1 MEKLKRLLLE
11 CELALKERQIDT
23 ALEKLQE
30 FSELS
35 LEGLKREELEE
46 VLRLV
51 EHLITLAEDHRNT
64 LAQSLINLRKFKGA

>member
-51 EHLITLAEDHRNT
+51 EHLITLAEDYRNA
-64 LAQSLINLRKFKGA
+64 LAQGLVNLRKFKGA

>member
-1 MEKLKRLLLE
+1 MEKLKTLLLE

-35 LEGLKREELEE
+35 FAGLKRAELEE

-51 EHLITLAEDHRNT
+51 EHLITLAEDYRNA

>member
-1 MEKLKRLLLE
+1 MEKLKTLLLE

-35 LEGLKREELEE
+35 FAGLKREELEE

-51 EHLITLAEDHRNT
+51 EHLITLAEDYRDA
-64 LAQSLINLRKFKGA
+64 LAQSLVNLRKFKGA

>member
-1 MEKLKRLLLE
+1 MEKLKTLLLE

-35 LEGLKREELEE
+35 FAGLKRAELEE

-51 EHLITLAEDHRNT
+51 EHLITLAEDYRNA
-64 LAQSLINLRKFKGA
+64 LAQSLVNLRKFKGA

>member
-23 ALEKLQE
+23 ALEKLQKL
-30 FSELS
+30 SELS

-51 EHLITLAEDHRNT
+51 EHLITLAEDYRNA

>member
-11 CELALKERQIDT
+11 CELALKERQINI
-23 ALEKLQE
+23 AFEKLQE

-46 VLRLV
+46 ILRLV
-51 EHLITLAEDHRNT
+51 EHLITLAEDYRNA
-64 LAQSLINLRKFKGA
+64 LAQSLINLRKFKGV

>member
-11 CELALKERQIDT
+11 CELALKEGQIDT

-64 LAQSLINLRKFKGA
+64 LAQSLVNLRKFKGA

>member
-35 LEGLKREELEE
+35 LAGLKREELEE

-64 LAQSLINLRKFKGA
+64 LAQSLVNLRKFKGA

>member
-1 MEKLKRLLLE
+1 MEKPKRLLLE

-23 ALEKLQE
+23 ALEKLRE

-51 EHLITLAEDHRNT
+51 EHLITLAEDYRNA
-64 LAQSLINLRKFKGA
+64 LAQGLINLRKFKGA

>member
-30 FSELS
+30 FSELP
-35 LEGLKREELEE
+35 LAGLKKEELEE

-51 EHLITLAEDHRNT
+51 EHLITLAEDYRNA

>member
-1 MEKLKRLLLE
+1 LLLE
-11 CELALKERQIDT
+11 CELALKEGQIDT

-64 LAQSLINLRKFKGA
+64 LAQSLVNLRKFKGA

>member
-11 CELALKERQIDT
+11 CELALKEGQIDT

-35 LEGLKREELEE
+35 LAGLKREELEE

>member
-11 CELALKERQIDT
+11 CELALKEGQIDT

>member
-1 MEKLKRLLLE
+1 MERLKRLLLE

-23 ALEKLQE
+23 AIEKLQE

-35 LEGLKREELEE
+35 FEGLKREELEE

-51 EHLITLAEDHRNT
+51 EHLITLAEDYRNA

>member
-23 ALEKLQE
+23 ALEKLRE

-51 EHLITLAEDHRNT
+51 EHLITLAEDYRNT

>member
-11 CELALKERQIDT
+11 CELALKEGQIDT

-64 LAQSLINLRKFKGA
+64 LAQSFVNLRKFKGA

>member
-35 LEGLKREELEE
+35 LAGLKKEELEE

-51 EHLITLAEDHRNT
+51 EHLITLAEDYRNA

>member
-1 MEKLKRLLLE
+1 M
-11 CELALKERQIDT
+11 
-23 ALEKLQE
+23 
-30 FSELS
+30 
-35 LEGLKREELEE
+35 REELEE

>member
-11 CELALKERQIDT
+11 CELALKERQIDI

-30 FSELS
+30 FSELP
-35 LEGLKREELEE
+35 LAGLKREELEE

-51 EHLITLAEDHRNT
+51 EHLITLAEDYRN
-64 LAQSLINLRKFKGA
+64 AFGSEPYKP

>member
-35 LEGLKREELEE
+35 LAGLKREELEE

-51 EHLITLAEDHRNT
+51 EHLITLAEDYRNA
-64 LAQSLINLRKFKGA
+64 LAQSLVNLRKFKGA

>member
-11 CELALKERQIDT
+11 CELALKEKQIDT

-51 EHLITLAEDHRNT
+51 EHLITLAEDYRNA
-64 LAQSLINLRKFKGA
+64 LAQSLINLRKFKEA

>member
-64 LAQSLINLRKFKGA
+64 LAQSLVNLRKFKGA

>member
-11 CELALKERQIDT
+11 CELALKERQIDI

-35 LEGLKREELEE
+35 LEGLKKEGLEE

-51 EHLITLAEDHRNT
+51 EHLITLAEDYRNALT
-64 LAQSLINLRKFKGA
+64 QSLINLRKFKGA

>member
-1 MEKLKRLLLE
+1 MEKLKTLLLE

-35 LEGLKREELEE
+35 FAGLKKEELEE

-51 EHLITLAEDHRNT
+51 EHLITLAEDYRNA
-64 LAQSLINLRKFKGA
+64 LAQSLVNLRKFKGA

>member
-30 FSELS
+30 FSELP
-35 LEGLKREELEE
+35 LAGLKKEELEE

-51 EHLITLAEDHRNT
+51 EHLITLAEDYRNA
-64 LAQSLINLRKFKGA
+64 LAQSLINLRKFKGV

>member
-35 LEGLKREELEE
+35 LAGLKREELEE

-51 EHLITLAEDHRNT
+51 EHLITLAEDYRNA
-64 LAQSLINLRKFKGA
+64 LAQGLINLRKFKGA

>member
-35 LEGLKREELEE
+35 LAGLKREELEE

>member
-35 LEGLKREELEE
+35 LAGLKKEELEE

-51 EHLITLAEDHRNT
+51 EHLITLAEDYRNA
-64 LAQSLINLRKFKGA
+64 LAQSLVNLRKFKGA

>member
-23 ALEKLQE
+23 ALEKLRE

-35 LEGLKREELEE
+35 LEGLKEELEE

-51 EHLITLAEDHRNT
+51 EHLITLAEDYRNA

>member
-35 LEGLKREELEE
+35 LAGLKREELEE

-51 EHLITLAEDHRNT
+51 EHLITLAEDYRNA
-64 LAQSLINLRKFKGA
+64 LAQGLVNLRKFKGA

>member
-1 MEKLKRLLLE
+1 MEKLKRSLLE
-11 CELALKERQIDT
+11 CELALKEGQIDT

-64 LAQSLINLRKFKGA
+64 LAQSLVNLRKFKGA

>member
-1 MEKLKRLLLE
+1 MEKLKRFLLE
-11 CELALKERQIDT
+11 CELALKERQTDT

-35 LEGLKREELEE
+35 LEGIKKEELEE
-46 VLRLV
+46 ILRLV
-51 EHLITLAEDHRNT
+51 EHMITLAEYYRNA

>member
-35 LEGLKREELEE
+35 LAGLKREELEE

-51 EHLITLAEDHRNT
+51 EHLITLAEDYRNT

>member
-11 CELALKERQIDT
+11 CELALKEKQIDT
-23 ALEKLQE
+23 ALEKLRE

-51 EHLITLAEDHRNT
+51 EHLITLAEDYRNA